1 MVPFHNCLAVHKAT
15 RLLTSNTFIVIS
27 NTNGGVKINLMP
39 VQKDIISTVVRIYGT
54 NGIALK
60 SSELA
65 KALERSEGTVR
76 NQMQNIRALGL
87 VESRTGPYGGYI
99 PTSLAYEVLNFEK
112 SKMDIPVYK
121 NEENTGV
128 LLNQLIITSSNMAKL
143 HILGDTH
150 DFDIGDEI
158 KIASKSFIFC
168 GRMVGRDSSSN
179 TLLTSIDVAYMTST
193 N

>member
-1 MVPFHNCLAVHKAT
+1 
-15 RLLTSNTFIVIS
+15 
-27 NTNGGVKINLMP
+27 MP

-54 NGIALK
+54 NGNALK

-65 KALERSEGTVR
+65 KVLERSEGTIR

-99 PTSLAYEVLNFEK
+99 PTSLAYEVLNFDK
-112 SKMDIPVYK
+112 SKMNIPVYK
-121 NEENTGV
+121 NEEKTGI
-128 LLNQLIITSSNMAKL
+128 LLNQLTITSSNMAKL

-150 DFDIGDEI
+150 NFEIGDEI
-158 KIASKSFIFC
+158 KIASENLIFC
-168 GRMVGRDSSSN
+168 GRMIGCDSSNN
-179 TLLTSIDVAYMTST
+179 TLLTSIDVAYMAST